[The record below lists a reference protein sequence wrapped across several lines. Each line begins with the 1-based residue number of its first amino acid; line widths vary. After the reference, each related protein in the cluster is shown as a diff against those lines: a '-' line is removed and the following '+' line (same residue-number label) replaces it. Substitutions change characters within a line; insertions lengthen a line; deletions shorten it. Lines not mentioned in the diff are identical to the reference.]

1 MELES
6 NGKEEDILI
15 DKETADSADNA
26 AHPIAILNRE
36 QTQFDASIALTVA
49 YDGRDFCG
57 FARQHG
63 HSTIQGE
70 LERALQVLLR
80 REVVTT
86 GAGRT
91 DAGVHAL
98 GQVVSFAVTKQEV
111 RERSLD
117 KLRTSLNALTP
128 EGIVVRRVDEKIAGF
143 SARFDARE
151 REYRYRLVPGQIEP
165 LFLARFAWWIPT
177 QQSLDVTAMKE
188 AALHLV
194 GEHDFTSFCVAKS
207 AEGKT
212 TMREVRQLQLFG
224 AEHLGEECVVIRV
237 VGNAFL
243 HSMIR
248 VIAGSLVEIGLR
260 NRDPQWL
267 IEVLAARDRRAAG
280 QTAPAH
286 GLTFWRV
293 RY

>member
-6 NGKEEDILI
+6 NCNDEDNFVEE
-15 DKETADSADNA
+15 ETADRADA
-26 AHPIAILNRE
+26 ATCPAAE
-36 QTQFDASIALTVA
+36 GKEGQPVFDASLALTVA
-49 YDGRDFCG
+49 YEGKGFSG

-63 HSTIQGE
+63 QSTIQGE
-70 LERALQVLLR
+70 LERALNVLLR
-80 REVVTT
+80 REVITT

-98 GQVVSFAVTKQEV
+98 GQVVSFGVMEGEI

-128 EGIVVRRVDEKIAGF
+128 DGIVIRRIEEKPAGF
-143 SARFDARE
+143 SARFDAKE
-151 REYRYRLVPGQIEP
+151 REYRYRLAPGQIEP

-177 QQSLDVTAMKE
+177 QKPLDVTAMKE

-212 TMREVRQLQLFG
+212 TMREVKQIQLFG

-260 NRDPQWL
+260 NRDSEWL
-267 IEVLAARDRRAAG
+267 AQVLAARDRRTAG

>member
-1 MELES
+1 M
-6 NGKEEDILI
+6 
-15 DKETADSADNA
+15 
-26 AHPIAILNRE
+26 
-36 QTQFDASIALTVA
+36 FDASIALTVA
-49 YDGRDFCG
+49 YEGGDFSG
-57 FARQHG
+57 FARQQG
-63 HSTIQGE
+63 QSTIQGE
-70 LERALQVLLR
+70 LESALRVILR
-80 REVVTT
+80 REVPTT

-98 GQVVSFAVTKQEV
+98 GQVVSFDVMEQEIH
-111 RERSLD
+111 ERSMD
-117 KLRTSLNALTP
+117 RFRTSLNALTP
-128 EGIVVRRVDEKIAGF
+128 EGIVVRRIEVKPVGF
-143 SARFDARE
+143 SARFDAKE

-165 LFLARFAWWIPT
+165 LFLARYAWWVPA
-177 QQSLDVTAMKE
+177 QKPLDVTGMKA

-194 GEHDFTSFCVAKS
+194 GEHDFASFCVAKS

-212 TMREVRQLQLFG
+212 TMREVKQIQLFG

-248 VIAGSLVEIGLR
+248 VIAGSLVEVGLR
-260 NRDPQWL
+260 NRNPEWL
-267 IEVLAARDRRAAG
+267 AEVLVARDRRAAG